1 MALNKTVLI
10 KLNKKTKG
18 DKRQQKFLVDVFD
31 YEFSSTTGKKGWYKE
46 QYEKF
51 LKDSLEEKQE

>member
-10 KLNKKTKG
+10 KLNKKTKNN
-18 DKRQQKFLVDVFD
+18 KQQQDFLVDIFE

-46 QYEKF
+46 QYEKL
-51 LKDSLEEKQE
+51 LKKSLGEKQE

>member
-10 KLNKKTKG
+10 KLNKKTKD
-18 DKRQQKFLVDVFD
+18 DKRQQKFLIDVFE
-31 YEFSSTTGKKGWYKE
+31 YEFSGKKSWYKE